1 MSDSGGMMIS
11 TNATP
16 VNGPHK
22 ELFADDR
29 LSYESGK
36 KIGEWKVYDKSGALK
51 QVKVFKQK
59 K

>member
-1 MSDSGGMMIS
+1 MMIS